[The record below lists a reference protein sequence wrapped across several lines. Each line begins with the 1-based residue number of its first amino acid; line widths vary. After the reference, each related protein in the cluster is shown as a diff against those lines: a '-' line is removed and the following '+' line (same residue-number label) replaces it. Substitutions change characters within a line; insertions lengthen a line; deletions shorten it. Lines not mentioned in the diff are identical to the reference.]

1 MSLQFPDIAHLLS
14 TYLTANV
21 SMQVLQD
28 ASYPFAE
35 ERASDSELQACEQ
48 LKSTEAELQAQFL
61 TDMAAMREEVE
72 AAEKKLSAANAAVDA
87 VSQVEPIHIGHIQS
101 AWPSSA

>member
-1 MSLQFPDIAHLLS
+1 MALWWTI
-14 TYLTANV
+14 NV
-21 SMQVLQD
+21 STWVLQD

-35 ERASDSELQACEQ
+35 EHQSDSDVQACEQ
-48 LKSTEAELQAQFL
+48 LGSTEAELQAQFL

-87 VSQVEPIHIGHIQS
+87 VSQVEPI
-101 AWPSSA
+101 